1 MTQQDTVVI
10 TGSSGFLGQALAAR
24 LLERYRIIGL
34 DFGQPKEALP
44 GMRTI
49 EVHLTSAESAREAV
63 DTAAE
68 LAGGRIAP
76 VVHPAG
82 DSDLSGDPLPTYESV
97 PVCGTPRT
105 PASPPRLRTQTLV
118 CASTVLSPKRIPRGA
133 T

>member
-34 DFGQPKEALP
+34 DLGQPKEALP

-49 EVHLTSAESAREAV
+49 EVDLTSDESAREAV

-68 LAGGRIAP
+68 LAGGCTAS
-76 VVHPAG
+76 VVHTAG
-82 DSDLSGDPLPTYESV
+82 YYDISGAPSPKYEAV
-97 PVCGTPRT
+97 HVCGTDRLPAALQRIRITRRT
-105 PASPPRLRTQTLV
+105 
-118 CASTVLSPKRIPRGA
+118 
-133 T
+133 

>member
-34 DFGQPKEALP
+34 DLGQPKEALP

-49 EVHLTSAESAREAV
+49 EVDLTSDESAREAV

-68 LAGGRIAP
+68 LAGGRIDS
-76 VVHPAG
+76 VVHLAG
-82 DSDLSGDPLPTYESV
+82 YYDLSGDH
-97 PVCGTPRT
+97 
-105 PASPPRLRTQTLV
+105 
-118 CASTVLSPKRIPRGA
+118 SPKYETLTVRGTQRLPAPPHGA
-133 T
+133 TENE